1 MSFVAFILA
10 LLLGLSL
17 LSGAVVVSLGTL
29 MHSWVAA
36 FAVVGIV
43 YLAVACAIYIF
54 GVRRTMLRWQ
64 HRMGIIYEVSAT
76 VDHIYREVRVFLRK
90 IVGGL

>member
-10 LLLGLSL
+10 LLLGLTL
-17 LSGAVVVSLGTL
+17 LSGAIVVSLGTL
-29 MHSWVAA
+29 MNSWVAA

-43 YLAVACAIYIF
+43 YLLVAVAIYFF
-54 GVRRTMLRWQ
+54 GVRRTMQSWQ

-76 VDHIYREVRVFLRK
+76 IDSIYREARVFIKK
-90 IVGGL
+90 IVGDL

>member
-17 LSGAVVVSLGTL
+17 LSGAIVVSLGTL
-29 MHSWVAA
+29 LHSWVAA

-43 YLAVACAIYIF
+43 YLAIATAIYFF
-54 GVRRTMLRWQ
+54 GVRRTMQRWQ
-64 HRMGIIYEVSAT
+64 HRMSIIYEVSAT
-76 VDHIYREVRVFLRK
+76 VDHIYREARIFIKKV
-90 IVGGL
+90 VGGI

>member
-1 MSFVAFILA
+1 
-10 LLLGLSL
+10 
-17 LSGAVVVSLGTL
+17 
-29 MHSWVAA
+29 
-36 FAVVGIV
+36 
-43 YLAVACAIYIF
+43 VACAIYIF

>member
-10 LLLGLSL
+10 LLLGLML
-17 LSGAVVVSLGTL
+17 LSGAIVVSLGTL
-29 MHSWVAA
+29 MSSWVGA

-43 YLAVACAIYIF
+43 FLLVAIAIYFF
-54 GVRRTMLRWQ
+54 GVRRTMQRWQ

-76 VDHIYREVRVFLRK
+76 IDHIYREARVFIKK

>member
-17 LSGAVVVSLGTL
+17 LSGAVVVSLSAL

-36 FAVVGIV
+36 FAVVGIAYIV
-43 YLAVACAIYIF
+43 VAVAIYFF

-76 VDHIYREVRVFLRK
+76 IDHIYREARAFLGK